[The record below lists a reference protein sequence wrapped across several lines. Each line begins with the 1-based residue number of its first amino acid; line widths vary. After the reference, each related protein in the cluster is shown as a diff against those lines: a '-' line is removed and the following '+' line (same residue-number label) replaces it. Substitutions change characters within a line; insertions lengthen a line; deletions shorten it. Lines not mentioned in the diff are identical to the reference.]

1 MVLGIAPSLLEGALQ
16 VGDGREE
23 PRVHHGAEV
32 GRLVND
38 ARDNVVVRDWG
49 DLSRRVALLLPN
61 DVQDRLLERNVI
73 LNLSNKL

>member
-1 MVLGIAPSLLEGALQ
+1 MVLGIAPGLLEGALQ
-16 VGDGREE
+16 VRHGREE
-23 PRVHHGAEV
+23 ARVHHGAEV

-49 DLSRRVALLLPN
+49 DLRRRVALLLPN
-61 DVQDRLLERNVI
+61 DVQDRLLERNAI